1 MKRFISALALLGV
14 FGLAV
19 AGCGGDDDD
28 DSGAGGSSG
37 TGATSST
44 AGQPDSSNGGGDTS
58 GNVMCDPEAATACQ
72 NDMDCPFVIDGTAR
86 ITAGMCG
93 QGCVGNS
100 DENCSRDCI
109 TDMLKMSADCA
120 TCYADTVNCT
130 IKNCLGDCIADPE
143 ADKCKQC
150 QVDQGCRSDFDDCS
164 GLPG

>member
-1 MKRFISALALLGV
+1 MKRIISALALLSV
-14 FGLAV
+14 FSLAV

-28 DSGAGGSSG
+28 DSGSGGSGG

-44 AGQPDSSNGGGDTS
+44 AGEPAVGGSDTS
-58 GNVMCDPEAATACQ
+58 GNVMCDPEAATTCQ
-72 NDMDCPFVIDGTAR
+72 NDMDCPFVVDGTAR

-109 TDMLKMSADCA
+109 TDMLAMSAECA
-120 TCYADTVNCT
+120 KCYADTVNCT
-130 IKNCLGDCIADPE
+130 IKNCLGECIADPE
-143 ADKCKQC
+143 ADMCKQC
-150 QVDQGCRSDFDDCS
+150 QVDAGCRSDFDACS